1 MPHPITPNRINRT
14 TLLTDSFSVTQLSTL
29 PAESDLV
36 AHDERRR
43 HPRRTV
49 RLRTEARR
57 LDNTELAKRHPR
69 VGLTLQNLSE
79 GGLAAITRSAVAVG
93 ERLAVQFDRTRV
105 VGRVIRCVSD
115 ALGYRVAMKF
125 EG

>member
-1 MPHPITPNRINRT
+1 MSDELEPIP
-14 TLLTDSFSVTQLSTL
+14 
-29 PAESDLV
+29 
-36 AHDERRR
+36 HDERRR
-43 HPRRTV
+43 HPRRPV
-49 RLRTEARR
+49 RLRAEARR
-57 LDNTELAKRHPR
+57 LDNSELAKRHPR

-79 GGLAAITRSAVAVG
+79 GGLAAITRNAVAVG
-93 ERLAVQFDRTRV
+93 ERLAVQFDHARV